1 MYVYINITMNK
12 KKLCSSY
19 ETHFMVS
26 DLCSGLD
33 PREELFQN
41 GDPGKTELAIPGVAN
56 ASKYSH
62 T

>member
-1 MYVYINITMNK
+1 MNK